1 MKNNIYTLKTLACI
15 GLIGCIAQSSALFGA
30 TRVTD
35 DRLRQERSDT
45 VVEEATKPNIIF
57 ILTDDQG
64 YGDLQRHGHPYL
76 QTPHINQLHDES
88 VRLDNF
94 YVSPSCSPTRAALL
108 TGMHEFRNG
117 VTHTLIPREHLFA
130 DAVTLP
136 DLLKTAGYKTG
147 FIGKWHLGGSKGYAP
162 SYRGF
167 DWTST
172 NPMGPRKHFDPEIIR
187 NNVRTQRKGFR
198 EDIFF
203 DEAMTFIEESGDQPF
218 FCYLATYSP
227 HTPLAAPES
236 YITPFREQGLND
248 THATY
253 LAMIENLDDN
263 VGRLM
268 KFLKDTG
275 RDENTVVLF
284 MNDNGVTE
292 GLDVYNAGMRGCKA
306 TAWEGGTRAMSFWRW
321 PNHWKPQTVE
331 NLSGHI
337 DVLPT
342 LCEIAGV
349 EIPEAVQSDL
359 EGFSLV
365 PVLEAGNAISWHDN
379 RMLFHH
385 VGRWP
390 SGLAE
395 SHKYAMVSARKGNL
409 LLVRSAPCG
418 DPACEDFQSQCTTLR
433 AVYNGLTTTTYAKG
447 SAQTHWGA
455 TPMGH
460 WALFDVKA
468 DPACEND
475 LSYANP
481 EIVASMAAA
490 YDGWWDDTFPVMM
503 ERGGDLG
510 DPDVSAKAS
519 RHARSWK
526 GPTSDKAKAAAA
538 AAAKQKPQATAQETA
553 MFKRMDSNGDNKVTQ
568 AEYVGL
574 FQGVFKNKDADK
586 NGVISEAEF
595 GHSAFDAADTDQD
608 GSLTKAEYQALYS
621 EQFKH
626 RDANEDGVLTPN
638 EM

>member
-1 MKNNIYTLKTLACI
+1 MKNIILSSFLKAAGISLVGFLSQTSLLTA
-15 GLIGCIAQSSALFGA
+15 AQPAA
-30 TRVTD
+30 
-35 DRLRQERSDT
+35 
-45 VVEEATKPNIIF
+45 EAEQPNIIF

-76 QTPHINQLHDES
+76 KTPNLNRLHDES
-88 VRLDNF
+88 VRMDNF
-94 YVSPSCSPTRAALL
+94 YVSPSCSPTRAALM

-117 VTHTLIPREHLFA
+117 VTHTLIPREHLNA

-136 DLLKTAGYKTG
+136 DLLKKAGYKTG
-147 FIGKWHLGGSKGYAP
+147 FVGKWHLGGSKGYAP
-162 SYRGF
+162 NDRGF

-218 FCYLATYSP
+218 FCYLSTYSP

-236 YITPFREQGLND
+236 YIAPFREQGLNE
-248 THATY
+248 THAAY
-253 LAMIENLDDN
+253 LAMIENVDYN

-268 KFLKDTG
+268 EFLEETG

-284 MNDNGVTE
+284 INDNGVTE

-321 PNHWKPQTVE
+321 PNHWEPRTVN
-331 NLSGHI
+331 NLSAHL

-342 LCEIAGV
+342 LCELAGV
-349 EIPEAVQSDL
+349 EVPESLQSEL
-359 EGFSLV
+359 EGFSLM
-365 PVLEAGNAISWHDN
+365 PILEAKDDISWHDD

-395 SHKYAMVSARKGNL
+395 SHKYAMVSARKGDY

-418 DPACEDFQSQCTTLR
+418 DPACEEFQSQCTTLR
-433 AVYNGLTTTTYAKG
+433 AVYSGLMTTTYAKG

-460 WALFDVKA
+460 WALFNVKN

-475 LSYANP
+475 LSYSNP
-481 EIVASMAAA
+481 EMVSSMAAA
-490 YDGWWDDTFPVMM
+490 YDGWWDELYPTMM
-503 ERGGDLG
+503 ARGGDEG

-519 RHARSWK
+519 KKARSWK
-526 GPTSDKAKAAAA
+526 GPTSDKA
-538 AAAKQKPQATAQETA
+538 QPVATPNATGRESG
-553 MFKRMDSNGDNKVTQ
+553 MFKRMDVNANGKVT
-568 AEYVGL
+568 ADEYVGL
-574 FQGVFKNKDADK
+574 FGRAFEHKDADHDGML
-586 NGVISEAEF
+586 NADEF
-595 GHSAFDAADTDQD
+595 GHSAFDDADTDRD
-608 GSLTKAEYQALYS
+608 GSMTRAEYDALYLQ
-621 EQFKH
+621 QFKN
-626 RDANEDGVLTPN
+626 RDANTDGILIIN

>member
-1 MKNNIYTLKTLACI
+1 MAILQTTFKALLLSASSL
-15 GLIGCIAQSSALFGA
+15 LILGFPSVNAGES
-30 TRVTD
+30 
-35 DRLRQERSDT
+35 
-45 VVEEATKPNIIF
+45 ATKPNIVF

-76 QTPHINQLHDES
+76 QTPHINRLHDES
-88 VRLDNF
+88 VRMDNF

-117 VTHTLIPREHLFA
+117 VTHTLIPREHLNA
-130 DAVTLP
+130 EAVTLP

-167 DWTST
+167 DWCST

-236 YITPFREQGLND
+236 FIAPFRAQGLNE
-248 THATY
+248 THAAY
-253 LAMIENLDDN
+253 LAMIENVDYN

-268 KFLKDTG
+268 KFLEETG
-275 RDENTVVLF
+275 RDDNTVILF
-284 MNDNGVTE
+284 INDNGVTE

-321 PNHWKPQTVE
+321 PNHWKPRMVN
-331 NLSGHI
+331 NLSAHL

-342 LCEIAGV
+342 LCELAGV
-349 EIPEAVQSDL
+349 EVSEALQSEL
-359 EGFSLV
+359 EGFSLM
-365 PVLEAGNAISWHDN
+365 PILEAKDEISWHDD

-395 SHKYAMVSARKGNL
+395 SHKYAMVNARRGDY

-418 DPACEDFQSQCTTLR
+418 DPACEEFQSQCTTLR
-433 AVYNGLTTTTYAKG
+433 AVYNGLTTTTYANG
-447 SAQTHWGA
+447 TAQTHWGA

-460 WALFDVKA
+460 WALFNVKE

-475 LSYANP
+475 LSYSNP
-481 EIVASMAAA
+481 EMVSNMAAS
-490 YDGWWDDTFPVMM
+490 YDNWWDTLYPTMM
-503 ERGGDLG
+503 ARGGDEG
-510 DPDVSAKAS
+510 DPDVSSKAS
-519 RHARSWK
+519 RKARSWK
-526 GPTSDKAKAAAA
+526 GPTSDAEIKNKTSAEEKSAGS
-538 AAAKQKPQATAQETA
+538 ER
-553 MFKRMDSNGDNKVTQ
+553 FKRMDANGNGEVTKEEYVAPFLNQVTVKDQNGDSQLSVS
-568 AEYVGL
+568 EFDVPH
-574 FQGVFKNKDADK
+574 FKSVDAD
-586 NGVISEAEF
+586 
-595 GHSAFDAADTDQD
+595 ADDQ
-608 GSLTKAEYQALYS
+608 LTADEIQHFYDQ
-621 EQFKH
+621 QFKQL
-626 RDANEDGVLTPN
+626 DSDENDLITADEI
-638 EM
+638 